1 MIVSQMFCH
10 EGRAC
15 THGLDDGRESEES
28 IISLRIKDG
37 YVLQDK

>member
-1 MIVSQMFCH
+1 MIVSQMFRH

-15 THGLDDGRESEES
+15 THGLEDARESEES
-28 IISLRIKDG
+28 IISLRITSG